1 MADLSQLSDE
11 QLGVYRDL
19 VAKKQPATA
28 PATPPPA
35 IPPNAGIA
43 PAPTPQGLGGKL
55 SQWAGDAADDL
66 RLGSGRTLPGRI
78 LQSVHATPLN
88 EGVSPATAN
97 YMGSPALGTLRAV
110 RGLGQTATPG
120 QRVEGLKNIGGGIL
134 DAAQMPLSLVAPEAS
149 AQAVDKG
156 IDMIPNMERAGKSFE
171 AVMSKAK
178 DVPVDLSRASDPALR
193 AQELRESG
201 ASMPGVVNKFLQRTT
216 TPGLDPLTYERARDF
231 ASNAG
236 RLSADEK
243 ARMIPPMKAQV
254 ARLAQTLNEANAGA
268 ADKVGMLP
276 QYTDAMN
283 EYRRAAKLRDFKE
296 GTVNLLKGPVA
307 KAALGGIGAGA
318 GYTAYKTLHQ

>member
-43 PAPTPQGLGGKL
+43 PAPQPRGLGGKL

-66 RLGSGRTLPGRI
+66 RLGTGRTLPGRI

-134 DAAQMPLSLVAPEAS
+134 DAAQMPLSLAAPEAS

-156 IDMIPNMERAGKSFE
+156 IGMIPSAARAGRNFDT
-171 AVMSKAK
+171 AMAAAK
-178 DVPVDLSRASDPALR
+178 DVPVDANHFAQPVLR
-193 AQELRESG
+193 ARQLNAVAGDPLSPVLRKTLKTIG
-201 ASMPGVVNKFLQRTT
+201 PTT
-216 TPGLDPLTYERARDF
+216 EPLTYENARIL
-231 ASNAG
+231 ASSAG
-236 RLSADEK
+236 R
-243 ARMIPPMKAQV
+243 KAQQ
-254 ARLAQTLNEANAGA
+254 AAMAPNQLTGEMGKRLGEAASGLDAATAEAAERAGVGPIHNAAMTEYRNAMRLRQGLRTAGKIAAPIALGA
-268 ADKVGMLP
+268 AGV
-276 QYTDAMN
+276 
-283 EYRRAAKLRDFKE
+283 KLGRQ
-296 GTVNLLKGPVA
+296 
-307 KAALGGIGAGA
+307 LGYLGN
-318 GYTAYKTLHQ
+318 